1 MVFVPWVKV
10 SLLKISLYRLGLTSD
25 HTDSLLPSWG
35 DFWVKIVPMVRKTMN
50 HATSRENKHVSEMPC
65 TLHSCGTRQL
75 FNEIV
80 TRPLGFYY
88 GKEEICQRSLS
99 WRGKSRWSEVAWA
112 VDVLKRGP
120 LSYCWVPSFCAG
132 QCFLTA
138 KQRQSMNKEEHFVLV
153 HESGCFGPRSIGEPG
168 VSVGLE

>member
-1 MVFVPWVKV
+1 MVFVPWVEV

-35 DFWVKIVPMVRKTMN
+35 DFWVKIVPTVRKTMN

-88 GKEEICQRSLS
+88 GKEEICQQSLS

-112 VDVLKRGP
+112 VDALKRGP
-120 LSYCWVPSFCAG
+120 LSYCWVPRAVS
-132 QCFLTA
+132 
-138 KQRQSMNKEEHFVLV
+138 VLV
-153 HESGCFGPRSIGEPG
+153 NVFSLRNKGNQRTKNILFWFMNLDALVHDQMVNLGYLW
-168 VSVGLE
+168 V

>member
-35 DFWVKIVPMVRKTMN
+35 NFWVKIVHTARKTMN

-80 TRPLGFYY
+80 TRPLGFYDV
-88 GKEEICQRSLS
+88 KEEIYQRSLS
-99 WRGKSRWSEVAWA
+99 WWGKSHWSEIAWA
-112 VDVLKRGP
+112 VDALKRGS
-120 LSYCWVPSFCAG
+120 LSYCWVPRAVP
-132 QCFLTA
+132 
-138 KQRQSMNKEEHFVLV
+138 VLV
-153 HESGCFGPRSIGEPG
+153 NVFSLRNKGNQWTENFLFSFMIPDALVHGQLVNLGYLW
-168 VSVGLE
+168 V